1 MGIVVW
7 KAKTKLLLIE
17 YFIKLNKISF
27 LCDKN
32 DERQCVKSI
41 KELNS
46 QLLEIYEKIF
56 FKFGIMDYSFLVLKN
71 SLNKSADKSSNV
83 RLSESELKKVYLKLK
98 ELASGL
104 MEKLKK
110 LALNDVEM
118 QYLIHKLSL

>member
-1 MGIVVW
+1 MW

-17 YFIKLNKISF
+17 DFIKLNKISF